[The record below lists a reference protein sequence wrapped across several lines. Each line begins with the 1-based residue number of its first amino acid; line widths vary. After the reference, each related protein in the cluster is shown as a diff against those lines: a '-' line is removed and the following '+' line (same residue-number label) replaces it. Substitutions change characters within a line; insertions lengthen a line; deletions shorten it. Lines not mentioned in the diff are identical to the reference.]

1 MRKIITI
8 TGISAV
14 ACVAAT
20 VAVLSFANAS
30 GAETTGLISDHAL
43 IDQTSGDTSVFCR
56 ATNKQAFTVYGAF
69 RAIDGNVTMRVTFKD
84 GDFVDYP
91 IAQDTSFSLSE
102 AAGGTPS
109 VDKKIVVS
117 TSGGTGSLVGWMSA
131 ARSPGSKAFVEC
143 GTT

>member
-1 MRKIITI
+1 MRKVTTI

-20 VAVLSFANAS
+20 VAVFSFVSAS

-43 IDQTSGDTSVFCR
+43 IDQTGGDTSVDCR
-56 ATNKQAFTVYGAF
+56 ATNKQAFIVYGAF
-69 RAIDGNVTMRVTFKD
+69 RAFGGDVTMRVTFKD

-102 AAGGTPS
+102 AAGGSPS

-131 ARSPGSKAFVEC
+131 ARSPGSKAFVVCE
-143 GTT
+143 TT